1 MNGIEFR
8 SAIDGIVAEQLS
20 GFFVDWP
27 EPPSLERHLEILTAS
42 HGVELAIDT
51 TTNCVV
57 GFINVIS
64 DGVFSAFI
72 PLLEVLPEYQGR
84 GIGGA
89 LIDRIVARYRDLYM
103 LDLCCD
109 ERVVSVYESRDF
121 IRVVGMVRRNY
132 SAISSGNTNLN

>member
-51 TTNCVV
+51 ATNCVV

-89 LIDRIVARYRDLYM
+89 IIDRIIARYRDLYI

-132 SAISSGNTNLN
+132 AAISRENTNSN